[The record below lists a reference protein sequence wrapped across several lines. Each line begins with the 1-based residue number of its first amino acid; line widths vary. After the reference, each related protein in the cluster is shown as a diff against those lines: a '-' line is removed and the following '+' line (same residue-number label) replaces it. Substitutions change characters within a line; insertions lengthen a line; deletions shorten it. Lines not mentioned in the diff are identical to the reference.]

1 MQQREQLCKDIE
13 DFRKKAGMTEHSVKT
28 EQLINWK
35 ILKQSDE
42 GRLLATNAYVLLTS
56 EYFSFSKTQCA
67 VFKGNDRTMFL
78 DKREFVGPVYKQ
90 IEEAVDFVL
99 RNIRLRTTIKGLV
112 RNENYELP
120 PEAIREMIINARRVI
135 SFKAGA

>member
-1 MQQREQLCKDIE
+1 MAEVSLLS
-13 DFRKKAGMTEHSVKT
+13 GKT
-28 EQLINWK
+28 KNINWK